1 MLLNVLCVVIW
12 HATNINWSTRVR
24 TSFPSKYQEKW
35 NEQQQQQLCRW
46 TWKKV
51 SALIAWKTPTHE
63 TIYTKIFE
71 NKAQTITCA
80 LPKLNTKA
88 PYILNTTPNYFL
100 FVASIVVGFF
110 LVLSS
115 IVPSLHFLPLIPIVC
130 CWPRCNQYH
139 AFSEFG
145 GFLVGFLQRHSSN
158 SRFRSFVQFSIFGL
172 PLSVRLYRSKTFS
185 PILVLSISITMLGVF
200 RFCAWYFRFRFWTM
214 IFVQLILHV
223 VKWL

>member
-100 FVASIVVGFF
+100 FVASIVVGLLATLNYCFF
-110 LVLSS
+110 PGSFFYRAFPPLFPTHSDCVLLATLQQISCFFR
-115 IVPSLHFLPLIPIVC
+115 I
-130 CWPRCNQYH
+130 RR
-139 AFSEFG
+139 FSRRIFAKALKQ
-145 GFLVGFLQRHSSN
+145 FPF
-158 SRFRSFVQFSIFGL
+158 SFIC
-172 PLSVRLYRSKTFS
+172 SVFN
-185 PILVLSISITMLGVF
+185 F
-200 RFCAWYFRFRFWTM
+200 RFAFICTIVSQQNVSPPYLFS
-214 IFVQLILHV
+214 LSLS
-223 VKWL
+223 LC